1 MGDAAAARAAA
12 EVAAANSSGDEEE
25 RDRGKPR
32 CDSCG
37 KAVKVVRVRWGGFG
51 AIYAARGAS
60 TGTLFDRR
68 GHVLMYLKKQLY
80 TRLEYIY
87 CSTDCVQNH
96 KRALLAE
103 AAMRRLGGG
112 GK

>member
-1 MGDAAAARAAA
+1 MHTLQEEARPLMAYPCDDA
-12 EVAAANSSGDEEE
+12 
-25 RDRGKPR
+25 
-32 CDSCG
+32 C
-37 KAVKVVRVRWGGFG
+37 
-51 AIYAARGAS
+51 
-60 TGTLFDRR
+60 T
-68 GHVLMYLKKQLY
+68 YLCKIQLY
-80 TRLEYIY
+80 MRLEYIY

>member
-1 MGDAAAARAAA
+1 MAYSYDAA
-12 EVAAANSSGDEEE
+12 
-25 RDRGKPR
+25 
-32 CDSCG
+32 
-37 KAVKVVRVRWGGFG
+37 
-51 AIYAARGAS
+51 I
-60 TGTLFDRR
+60 TL
-68 GHVLMYLKKQLY
+68 LCKIQLY